1 MTDSNTSE
9 AINLRATMVP
19 NPGEY
24 NRVKLALDI
33 AIEQVR
39 EEPGCLRYEIVR
51 DSEEEIVLAE
61 QWASREDLERHARG
75 PALQDLQ
82 ESLSALLAEPLKVEQ
97 A

>member
-1 MTDSNTSE
+1 MTE
-9 AINLRATMVP
+9 ATAPVNLRATMVP

-24 NRVKLALDI
+24 NRVKLALEI

-39 EEPGCLRYEIVR
+39 SEPGCLRYEIVE
-51 DSEEEIVLAE
+51 DSEAAIVLAE
-61 QWASREDLERHARG
+61 QWATREDLQRHARG
-75 PALQDLQ
+75 AALQDLQ

>member
-1 MTDSNTSE
+1 MNTPIS
-9 AINLRATMVP
+9 LRATLVP
-19 NPGEY
+19 NPGEHH
-24 NRVKLALDI
+24 RVKLALDI

-39 EEPGCLRYEIVR
+39 SEPGCLRYEIVE
-51 DSEEEIVLAE
+51 DTEQAIVLAE
-61 QWASREDLERHARG
+61 EWASREDLDRHARG